1 MNKLGSFTEFGWNG
15 TSGFTAHANKTGR
28 VLSKPNLPFQYDAP

>member
-15 TSGFTAHANKTGR
+15 TSGFTAHVNKTGR
-28 VLSKPNLPFQYDAP
+28 VLSKPNLSFPVPAP